1 MTHGKGADMALAWG
15 FGTRNEGECDDVSPY
30 ATELA
35 VRQRPRMI
43 PLFARFRFSSLTSTV
58 G

>member
-1 MTHGKGADMALAWG
+1 MAWG